1 MKRKALL
8 ITMTGLFLLFV
19 AFGFFGNHGGD
30 VRNVS
35 REVGA
40 SEKFTPGEIE
50 EAMDIAWQYFKEEF
64 EGCKLLS
71 LSYDETHSDKF
82 AADWAAQYGMDEA
95 IVLLSS
101 FTTDSFGGDGSF
113 TPNETYRN
121 WQWILTRNTG
131 GEWVLQTWG
140 YG

>member
-1 MKRKALL
+1 MKKKALF
-8 ITMTGLFLLFV
+8 ITLTGLFSLLV
-19 AFGFFGNHGGD
+19 AVGFLGGRGGS
-30 VRNVS
+30 VRDAS

-50 EAMDIAWQYFKEEF
+50 EAMDIAQQHFKEEF

-82 AADWAAQYGMDEA
+82 AADWAAQYGVEEA

-101 FTTDSFGGDGSF
+101 FTVDSFGGDGSF
-113 TPNETYRN
+113 APNETYGN
-121 WQWILTRNTG
+121 WQWVLTRDAGDN
-131 GEWVLQTWG
+131 WALRTWG